1 MTQRERVT
9 KYINE
14 FGSISSLEAF
24 RDLGVTRL
32 ADVIFKMKKDG
43 IEINTRTEKSVNRY
57 GDIVYFARYSFDRG
71 MLEHWEN
78 EDEE

>member
-1 MTQRERVT
+1 MAETTQKERVI

-32 ADVIFKMKKDG
+32 ADVIFKLKKSG
-43 IEINTRTEKSVNRY
+43 IAITTRTEKSINRY
-57 GDIVYFARYSFDRG
+57 GEPVYFARYSFTEQESG
-71 MLEHWEN
+71 
-78 EDEE
+78 DEK